1 MAIKRNGC
9 RSCGR
14 LSFQAP
20 SDFGSKPKWM
30 ESSGRT
36 GIFPFHPFSDV
47 LKFDGVFSLKM
58 HNRSIDS
65 IRISERMVSAPPGQ
79 RLRTARST
87 SPHRQDNVSA
97 PPGLNTTRS
106 PHHQVIPLLLTA
118 PRPLIKGRGVNCLT
132 SCYKSPPAL
141 HGKSPGISHPCRGLC
156 GTWSRRLRR
165 RRSSGWCRGS
175 GRGSL
180 R

>member
-1 MAIKRNGC
+1 MC
-9 RSCGR
+9 QT
-14 LSFQAP
+14 SFSSSIGFWQQAKVDGEFRQDWYF
-20 SDFGSKPKWM
+20 SL
-30 ESSGRT
+30 
-36 GIFPFHPFSDV
+36 HPFSDV

-165 RRSSGWCRGS
+165 RRSYGWCRGS
-175 GRGSL
+175 GRGLL

>member
-36 GIFPFHPFSDV
+36 GIFPSIHFLMF
-47 LKFDGVFSLKM
+47 LSLM
-58 HNRSIDS
+58 ESFRLRCI
-65 IRISERMVSAPPGQ
+65 IGQ

-141 HGKSPGISHPCRGLC
+141 HGKSPGISRPCRGRC

-175 GRGSL
+175 GRGSP